1 MFYSSWDPPV
11 LSMASDL
18 EQVEVNKCINEF
30 KKKKNREK
38 NKQVNN
44 LQLTKRKN
52 KEGRRDIVTTLR
64 LK

>member
-30 KKKKNREK
+30 KKKRTE
-38 NKQVNN
+38 
-44 LQLTKRKN
+44 RKIS
-52 KEGRRDIVTTLR
+52 K
-64 LK
+64 